1 MKKAILIAAGTV
13 TGLGAVLSITP
24 PALSSSVG
32 TVGVG
37 GGIALGGGT
46 SAPTATPATPATT
59 PATTPA
65 ATPTKSAT
73 TTATAKPTST
83 PTKNSTTTTTTTTTT
98 TATATAKPSASATA
112 SATATP
118 TQTATPTPTKTATG
132 FSGTVNGDS
141 YNARNYGTVSV
152 SATFADGKIASVSAS
167 QSPRSWSQN
176 SLSVLLPYVNGGKI
190 TVEQVKQYSAAQLPC
205 ATSNRC
211 NSQASYTAEAFWASL
226 KSAITKAGL

>member
-46 SAPTATPATPATT
+46 STPTATPAT

-65 ATPTKSAT
+65 ATPTKSA
-73 TTATAKPTST
+73 TATAKPTST
-83 PTKNSTTTTTTTTTT
+83 PTKNSTTTTTA
-98 TATATAKPSASATA
+98 TATTTAKPSASATA

-118 TQTATPTPTKTATG
+118 TQTQTATPTPTKTAAG

>member
-32 TVGVG
+32 TVGTG
-37 GGIALGGGT
+37 GGISLGGGT
-46 SAPTATPATPATT
+46 
-59 PATTPA
+59 TTPA
-65 ATPTKSAT
+65 ATPAGTPASTPTATPTKSS
-73 TTATAKPTST
+73 TATAKPTST
-83 PTKNSTTTTTTTTTT
+83 PTKN
-98 TATATAKPSASATA
+98 ATATAKPSASATA
-112 SATATP
+112 SANATP
-118 TQTATPTPTKTATG
+118 SASASATATPTPTPVKTATG
-132 FSGTVNGDS
+132 FSGTVNGAS
-141 YNARNYGTVSV
+141 YDARNYGTVSV

>member
-46 SAPTATPATPATT
+46 STPTATPAT

-65 ATPTKSAT
+65 ATPTKSA
-73 TTATAKPTST
+73 TATAKPTST
-83 PTKNSTTTTTTTTTT
+83 PTKNSTTTTTA

-118 TQTATPTPTKTATG
+118 TQTQTATPTPTKTAAG

-176 SLSVLLPYVNGGKI
+176 SLSVLLPYLNGGKI